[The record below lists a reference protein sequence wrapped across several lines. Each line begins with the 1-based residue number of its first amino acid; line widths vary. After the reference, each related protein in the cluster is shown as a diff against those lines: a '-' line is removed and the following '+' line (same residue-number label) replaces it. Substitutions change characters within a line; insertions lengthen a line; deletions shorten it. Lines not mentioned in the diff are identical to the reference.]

1 MVFLHLRKEDDIL
14 AKFILRTQYVTVPI
28 HFIHEIMPN
37 ANGTFVKIYLY
48 ALSLAQSGIEMNNA
62 EIAKS
67 LGILESD
74 VMQAFTYWYQ
84 NGVLVMRDNVVEF
97 LDFPSPPDLPKSAV
111 TEQSLSP
118 IDHVTAVV
126 SANEALAD
134 MYTLAQGVLDKTLTT
149 SEIQTLYWIYDNL
162 KFSPEAVLMLLE
174 YCVSKEKRNMKYI
187 EQVAISWAEKG
198 ITTMETIDR
207 YLKEEQKN
215 SGYVYSLK
223 RLFGINDRNLS
234 RMEEEMMERWRDNYH
249 MSEEMAA
256 LAYEYCIMQTSKLS
270 FPYIDKILS
279 RWAKNGI
286 RTIEAAEHDNEQ
298 FKNTNMNKSNQNE
311 KYKVYEDNYNHDE
324 LEHIIRKK
332 LDNK

>member
-1 MVFLHLRKEDDIL
+1 M
-14 AKFILRTQYVTVPI
+14 AKFILRTQYVTVPM
-28 HFIHEIMPN
+28 HFIHDVMPN

-48 ALSLAQSGIEMNNA
+48 ALSLAQSGTEMNNA
-62 EIAKS
+62 DIAKA

-84 NGVLVMRDNVVEF
+84 NGVLIIRDNVVEF
-97 LDFPSPPDLPKSAV
+97 LDFPTPPELPKSEV
-111 TEQSLSP
+111 TEQALNP
-118 IDHVTAVV
+118 IEQVTAAV

-187 EQVAISWAEKG
+187 EQVAIAWAEKG
-198 ITTMETIDR
+198 ITTMEAIDR
-207 YLKEEQKN
+207 YLKDEQKN

-223 RLFGINDRNLS
+223 RLFGINDRKLS
-234 RMEEEMMERWRDNYH
+234 HMEEEMMEKWRDNYH

-270 FPYIDKILS
+270 FPYMDKILS
-279 RWAKNGI
+279 RWAQSGI
-286 RTIEAAEHDNEQ
+286 RTIEAAERDNEQ
-298 FKNTNMNKSNQNE
+298 FKNTNTRKANQGE
-311 KYKVYEDNYNHDE
+311 QYKVYEDNYDHDG
-324 LEHIIRKK
+324 LEHLIRKK
-332 LDNK
+332 LEHE